1 MNRNGFTR
9 CGRLL
14 ASVSAAAALA
24 ASPAAAQ
31 VRSEPLTALDL
42 WSTSGRDTGLGSDL
56 WKGTAAELAR
66 AVTPGLSDK
75 PLTPAFAELARRV
88 MATGAQAPDGGGEDR
103 ALAAA
108 RVRALLALGDPEAAS
123 NLLARTPQAETSE
136 ALSRVKAQAALLR
149 GDTRLACETGRALQE
164 NRESDWWLRLR
175 AACHA
180 IGNETP
186 AAQVTMD
193 LWRQQGGRDPAFERL
208 MGRALGAGGEAPK
221 AVLADP
227 LSYSLSRELD
237 LDLTGSL
244 GEASWS
250 VLAAIARDS
259 SAPAAAREE
268 AASRALRAGAVP
280 PEAVRSVFAPARAV
294 GAPSLTEGGAPAM
307 SLDVATAAAMTGSA
321 GEAALLTLATGSR
334 DHAERQAAAA
344 ALLGRARTA
353 FEFQALARLALP
365 ALQAI
370 ARNGA
375 PLAEPMLFASALAAA
390 GDGETALSVRS
401 AIEQG
406 GATGPSA
413 HDLALL
419 DAMIAVAGAGSSG
432 PVLDRLVERGTVGDA
447 RVRARS
453 QAAALILAS
462 TGATMS
468 AFARAQFAT
477 FDTPPARTTPAR
489 LNVLARAGED
499 GRKGEAA
506 LVALSINLQQPAGP
520 SVGDRALIVAALQ
533 RAGLSADARR
543 IALEGL
549 VLLQRPAA

>member
-1 MNRNGFTR
+1 MNRIGFTR

-31 VRSEPLTALDL
+31 VRSQPLTALDL

-56 WKGTAAELAR
+56 WRGTAAELAR
-66 AVTPGLSDK
+66 AVTPGLADK

-103 ALAAA
+103 SLAAA
-108 RVRALLALGDPEAAS
+108 RVRAILALGDPEAAS
-123 NLLARTPQAETSE
+123 NLMARTPQVETSE

-149 GDTRLACETGRALQE
+149 GDTRQACETGRALQE
-164 NRESDWWLRLR
+164 SRESDWWLRLR

-180 IGNETP
+180 MSDEAA

-193 LWRQQGGRDPAFERL
+193 LWRQQGGRDAAFERL
-208 MGRALGAGGEAPK
+208 MGRALGGGGDAPK

-227 LSYSLSRELD
+227 LSYSLSRTLD
-237 LDLTGSL
+237 LDLAGSL
-244 GEASWS
+244 GEAPWS

-259 SAPAAAREE
+259 SAPAGVREE
-268 AASRALRAGAVP
+268 AASRALRGGAVP
-280 PEAVRSVFAPARAV
+280 PEAVRSVFTPSRAV
-294 GAPSLTEGGAPAM
+294 GAPSLTDGGAPPIPI
-307 SLDVATAAAMTGSA
+307 DVATASALAGSA
-321 GEAALLTLATGSR
+321 GEAALLTIATGSR
-334 DHAERQAAAA
+334 DHSERQAALS
-344 ALLGRARTA
+344 ALLGRAKTA

-365 ALQAI
+365 SLQSVS
-370 ARNGA
+370 RNGA
-375 PLAEPMLFASALAAA
+375 PLSDPMVFASALASA
-390 GDGETALSVRS
+390 GDGETALAVRS

-406 GATGPSA
+406 GVAGPNA

-419 DAMIAVAGAGSSG
+419 DAMIAVAGGGSSG

-447 RVRARS
+447 RARARA
-453 QAAALILAS
+453 QAAAVLLAS
-462 TGATMS
+462 TGAPMS
-468 AFARAQFAT
+468 AFARSQFAT

-489 LNVLARAGED
+489 LAVLARAGEE

-520 SVGDRALIVAALQ
+520 SVGDRALIVSALQ

-549 VLLQRPAA
+549 VLLQRPGA